1 MFKSTD
7 VQIGVFLCICGSLKI
22 DTVGK
27 SDEEMVV
34 WKPLIKKRN
43 GFGVLKRDDLDTTL
57 DFLQL
62 VDGARFSG
70 L

>member
-1 MFKSTD
+1 
-7 VQIGVFLCICGSLKI
+7 LKI

-34 WKPLIKKRN
+34 WKALIKKRN